1 MASKIPGGESKRSL
15 VGIPVST
22 EIDAIVY
29 VKLSRWIRN
38 LHQNPIQLILMYQE
52 ILDQMV

>member
-38 LHQNPIQLILMYQE
+38 LHQSPIQQILVYLE
-52 ILDQMV
+52 IQDQMV